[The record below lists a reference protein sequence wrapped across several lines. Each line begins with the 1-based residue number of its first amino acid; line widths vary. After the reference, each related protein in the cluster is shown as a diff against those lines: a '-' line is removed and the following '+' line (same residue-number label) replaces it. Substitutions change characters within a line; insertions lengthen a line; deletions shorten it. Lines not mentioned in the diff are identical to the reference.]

1 MSTTTTGRDNGRFRR
16 ILLFFA
22 LVILHIIWWD
32 LLIKRI
38 PFLGAYVLE
47 SRPSRWRRQ
56 ATEFRGLAVELGG
69 VLIKLGQFLSAR
81 VDVLPLEI
89 TEELQGLQDEVPPVP
104 TWLIFET
111 LRGELSNLNERF
123 AHIEETPLA
132 AASLGQAHRAW
143 FHPEGD
149 EAEGRPVIIK
159 VQRPNI
165 EAIVH
170 TDLDA
175 LRIVARWIMRYRPIR
190 RRADVPALMDEF
202 AKTLWEEL
210 DYVSEVD
217 NAERFA
223 EMFQDDAGIYIPAV
237 YREHCTGRV
246 IVLEDV
252 ESIKITDLETMQA
265 EGIDPVEVADR
276 FFDTYFRQIFRE
288 RFFHADPHPGN
299 LFIRP
304 REDIPWEA
312 GDGSRPFVLI
322 FIDFGMVGRV
332 PAAVGD
338 NLTKVLISVTQ
349 RDARALTDAY
359 KELGFFLPGAD
370 FERIIEAQ
378 ETVLNRIWG
387 RNLLELARPDPQE
400 VQELGQEF
408 RDLLFDFP
416 FQVPQDFIYLGRALG
431 MVSGLVSLLNP
442 EINPWYL
449 IEQYGQEL
457 ITEQL
462 ATKGT
467 ETIGELARPYLEV
480 PGRILRLLQAAE
492 NGRLQVKSQDREL
505 HRRLERVE
513 KRVNQLNWSIL
524 AAAGMVSAALLASRK
539 REEE

>member
-1 MSTTTTGRDNGRFRR
+1 MFTTTTARDNGRYRR
-16 ILLFFA
+16 ILFFFA
-22 LVILHIIWWD
+22 RIIFHVIWWD
-32 LLIKRI
+32 LLVKRI

-47 SRPSRWRRQ
+47 TRPMRWRRQ
-56 ATEFRGLAVELGG
+56 ATQFRGLAIELGG
-69 VLIKLGQFLSAR
+69 VMIKLGQFLSAR

-89 TEELQGLQDEVPPVP
+89 TDELQGLQDEVPAVSS
-104 TWLIFET
+104 WLIFEV
-111 LRGELSNLNERF
+111 LRGELGDLSRCF
-123 AHIEETPLA
+123 AHVEEIPLA
-132 AASLGQAHRAW
+132 AASLGQAHRARLL
-143 FHPEGD
+143 PTDDYPGGEG
-149 EAEGRPVIIK
+149 VIVK

-165 EAIVH
+165 EAIVQ

-210 DYVSEVD
+210 DYEAEVS

-223 EMFQDDAGIYIPAV
+223 KMFADDAGVYIPAV
-237 YREHCTGRV
+237 YRQHCTGRV

-252 ESIKITDLETMQA
+252 ESIKITDIETMRA
-265 EGIDPVEVADR
+265 DGIDPIEVADR
-276 FFDTYFRQIFRE
+276 FFEVYFRQVFRE

-299 LFIRP
+299 LFVRP
-304 REDIPWEA
+304 RADILWEA
-312 GDGSRPFVLI
+312 GDGKRPFELI

-332 PAAVGD
+332 PTAVGD

-387 RNLLELARPDPQE
+387 RNLLELARPNPDE

-449 IEQYGQEL
+449 IERYGQEL
-457 ITEQL
+457 IAEQVT
-462 ATKGT
+462 AKGA
-467 ETIGELARPYLEV
+467 ETLTELAKPYLEG
-480 PGRILRLLQAAE
+480 PGRVLRLLRAAE

-539 REEE
+539 KSE